1 MHGRR
6 RALTIVL
13 SYMKLLEALEVKP
26 ELTDMGARRS
36 RTRNVTT
43 ARRAKVSVVP
53 VDIRLH

>member
-1 MHGRR
+1 M
-6 RALTIVL
+6 TIML

-53 VDIRLH
+53 VVIRLH